1 LLVLVQR
8 KSKELAHTSGEQVE
22 TVSNLGNKVISGS
35 KGSGAMTLQAS
46 ATNSTSVVYMDEFDP
61 TVARL
66 NIVGSIDIYIYLWL
80 NYGLLL
86 TFICNLE

>member
-22 TVSNLGNKVISGS
+22 TVSNLGNKGISGS

-66 NIVGSIDIYIYLWL
+66 NIVGSIDIYIFVVELWIAIDFSL
-80 NYGLLL
+80 QS
-86 TFICNLE
+86 

>member
-1 LLVLVQR
+1 VLVQR

-66 NIVGSIDIYIYLWL
+66 NIVGSIDIYIYI
-80 NYGLLL
+80 YIY
-86 TFICNLE
+86 ICG